1 MRYIPQARGFGMLV
15 RLLIT
20 GGILVANG
28 VLLVLVLRVLT
39 LVVIR
44 RVHPSA
50 APAAEPYTRVVRS
63 QATPA
68 TAVVEPRPMPDAPA
82 PAPTTSAP
90 VATAAAASRPGRP
103 RNRYRIHHHRMLLGV
118 PALAVIFAAGAWLGD
133 WVGNGG
139 STAAAATQTVH
150 LKGKV
155 IYTPGSTV
163 QVQVPGT
170 TLTISGKVVTVPSTV
185 IIPGANG
192 VSVETLQVPT
202 TINHRVT
209 VPTTIVTTV
218 TVPTTL
224 TQTDTSTV
232 SLTETVTDT
241 TTVTQTDTTTVSQT
255 ATT

>member
-1 MRYIPQARGFGMLV
+1 MLM
-15 RLLIT
+15 RLLVT

-44 RVHPSA
+44 RVNPAA

-63 QATPA
+63 QTAPAAT
-68 TAVVEPRPMPDAPA
+68 VVEPRPAPGGPPPL
-82 PAPTTSAP
+82 PAVGSAP
-90 VATAAAASRPGRP
+90 VAAARGPAPPDRP

-118 PALAVIFAAGAWLGD
+118 PALAAIFAAGAWLGD

-139 STAAAATQTVH
+139 STAAAATQTVR
-150 LKGKV
+150 LKGKI

-185 IIPGANG
+185 IIPGASG
-192 VSVETLQVPT
+192 VSVETLSVPT
-202 TINHRVT
+202 TIDHRVT
-209 VPTTIVTTV
+209 VPTTITTTISVPPTTV
-218 TVPTTL
+218 

-232 SLTETVTDT
+232 SVTETVTDT